1 MTVKNTGDL
10 LSSINADLAD
20 NNAGL
25 ISAEDVRH
33 NLADAVESINLI
45 VSSGDFDTKW
55 AFVNDV
61 RAKSNSVTSTG
72 GLFIPESGINF
83 VNGGGIQYEPFKGVG
98 NIDHDSLGGLPG
110 TDPHT
115 QYILADGS
123 RAFTGNVSIKDNVF
137 SASGTSARGLNF
149 LYIND
154 NREDI
159 HVKGSGQLVFE
170 MDSGRIPSAK
180 STAKAWI
187 TFNTSG
193 NAAPTN
199 WAPTVYDAYNIQ
211 KLERLGVGKFRV
223 TFTSGVLG
231 NNLYAAFGTARFRH
245 DGTNSNSASDGAD
258 FSQGFIGVAKRSGS
272 DDIASDPRQL
282 TFNVLAEDNTYVESD
297 QCDLVI
303 FGRGSGVLD
312 SPTTEVPTPA
322 YDGS

>member
-10 LSSINADLAD
+10 LSSINADLAN

-33 NLADAVESINLI
+33 NMADAVESINLI
-45 VSSGDFDTKW
+45 VSSGDFDTSW

-61 RAKSNSVTSTG
+61 RAQRNSITNTG
-72 GLFIPESGINF
+72 GMFIPESGINF
-83 VNGGGIQYEPFKGVG
+83 VNGGGIQYEPFKGVS

-123 RAFTGNVSIKDNVF
+123 RAFTGNVSVKDNVV
-137 SASGTSARGLNF
+137 SASGTSVRGVSF
-149 LYIND
+149 KYIND

-159 HVKGSGQLVFE
+159 HIKGSGQLVFE

-180 STAKAWI
+180 AGAKAWI
-187 TFNTSG
+187 AFNTSG
-193 NAAPTN
+193 NVSPTN
-199 WAPTVYDAYNIQ
+199 WAPVIYDSFNIT
-211 KLERLGVGKFRV
+211 KFERLQAGKFRL

-231 NNLYAAFGTARFRH
+231 DNYYVALGSARFRH
-245 DGTNSNSASDGAD
+245 GGSSANTASDGSD

-272 DDIASDPRQL
+272 DDTASDPRQL

-312 SPTTEVPTPA
+312 SPTPETPTPS
-322 YDGS
+322 YG

>member
-10 LSSINADLAD
+10 LSSINSDLAN

-33 NLADAVESINLI
+33 NMADAVESINLI
-45 VSSGDFDTKW
+45 VSSGDFDTTWPYVK
-55 AFVNDV
+55 DV
-61 RAKSNSVTSTG
+61 RAKRNSVTNTG

-83 VNGGGIQYEPFKGVG
+83 VNGGGIQYEPFKGVS

-115 QYILADGS
+115 QYIKADGT
-123 RAFTGNVSIKDNVF
+123 RAFTGNVSVKDNIV
-137 SASGTSARGLNF
+137 SASGTSARGLQF
-149 LYIND
+149 KWINH
-154 NREDI
+154 NREDVHI
-159 HVKGSGQLVFE
+159 KGSGQLVFE

-180 STAKAWI
+180 AGAKAWI

-193 NAAPTN
+193 NASPTK
-199 WAPTVYDAYNIQ
+199 WAPVVYDSFNIS
-211 KLERLGVGKFRV
+211 KLERIETGKFRV

-231 NNLYAAFGTARFRH
+231 NNYYAAFGTARFRH
-245 DGTNSNSASDGAD
+245 GTTSANSASDGSD

-272 DDIASDPRQL
+272 DDTASDPRQL

-312 SPTTEVPTPA
+312 APAPEIPTPS
-322 YDGS
+322 YG

>member
-10 LSSINADLAD
+10 LSSINADLAN

-33 NLADAVESINLI
+33 NMADAVESINLI
-45 VSSGDFDTKW
+45 VSSGDFDVTW
-55 AFVNDV
+55 PYVNDV
-61 RAKSNSVTSTG
+61 RAKRNSVTNTG
-72 GLFIPESGINF
+72 GMFIPESGINF
-83 VNGGGIQYEPFKGVG
+83 VNGGGIQYEPFKGVS

-115 QYILADGS
+115 QYILADGT
-123 RAFTGNVSIKDNVF
+123 RAFTGNVSVKDNIV
-137 SASGTSARGLNF
+137 SASGTSARGVMF
-149 LYIND
+149 KYIND

-159 HVKGSGQLVFE
+159 HIKGSGQLMFE
-170 MDSGRIPSAK
+170 MDSGRMSSAK
-180 STAKAWI
+180 AGAKAWI

-193 NAAPTN
+193 NVAPTN
-199 WAPTVYDAYNIQ
+199 WAPVVYDSFNIA
-211 KLERLGVGKFRV
+211 KFERLQAGKFRL

-231 NNLYAAFGTARFRH
+231 NNYYVALGSARFRH
-245 DGTNSNSASDGAD
+245 GESSSNTASDGSD
-258 FSQGFIGVAKRSGS
+258 FSQGFIGLAQRSGS

-312 SPTTEVPTPA
+312 SPTPETPTPS
-322 YDGS
+322 YG